1 MVLFRKLA
9 PALLALAL
17 VLLPRP
23 SGAEESILLYS
34 SSASV
39 RGDASLEVRED
50 ITVRVEGVRIRKG
63 IFRDFPTTYTDSS
76 GKPSGR
82 IFR

>member
-1 MVLFRKLA
+1 MVLFRRFA

-23 SGAEESILLYS
+23 SRAEETILLYS

-39 RGDASLEVRED
+39 RGDASLEVREE

-76 GKPSGR
+76 GR
-82 IFR
+82 LFL